1 MNNNLICDAV
11 IVAGGNGSRMGS
23 KEKKQFI
30 MLDNAPIL
38 VHTVKNISKSDMI
51 RNIVV
56 VAPRD
61 RITDTEIMLKKYK
74 CDKIFKVVKGGAS
87 RPDSVKCGLSFIPD
101 DCDVIMIHDGVRPF
115 IKKEIAEKCI
125 TDAFCFGGSVLGV
138 KLNDT
143 VIVSDENSDISAL
156 LDRNKLIAVQTPQ
169 CFKREIIKNAYEK
182 YDISLTDDA
191 SQVIKTG
198 GKVHITEGDYAN
210 IKITTPEDLI
220 SAREYLKSMRR

>member
-1 MNNNLICDAV
+1 MKNKLICDAV

-38 VHTVKNISKSDMI
+38 VHTIKNISKSDMI

-56 VAPRD
+56 VVPRD

-74 CDKIFKVVKGGAS
+74 CDKILKVVKGGDC

-125 TDAFCFGGSVLGV
+125 TDAFLCGGAVLGV

-169 CFKREIIKNAYEK
+169 CFKREVIKKAYEK

-191 SQVIKTG
+191 SQVIKAG
-198 GKVHITEGDYAN
+198 GRVHITEGDYAN
-210 IKITTPEDLI
+210 IKITNPEDLI
-220 SAREYLKSMRR
+220 SAREYLKSAHR